1 MMRIAAWLFLIGIIA
16 GIGGLAATTD
26 SASAAELNIDCTS
39 GDVVDGVGT
48 VSCTLTVADLPDPLT
63 DFTLTLEA
71 TYNDVDGDGAPSP
84 GDQFK
89 CITVSG
95 DTIPT
100 TSFCRPDPEA
110 PTPPEVPT
118 PPAP

>member
-1 MMRIAAWLFLIGIIA
+1 MKRIIAWLFLAVIIA

-26 SASAAELNIDCTS
+26 SASAQELNIECTS
-39 GDVVDGVGT
+39 GDVVDGVGS
-48 VSCTLTVADLPDPLT
+48 VSCTLTISDLPDPLT

-89 CITVSG
+89 CITISG

-100 TSFCRPDPEA
+100 TSFCRPDPEV
-110 PTPPEVPT
+110 PTPPEAPT